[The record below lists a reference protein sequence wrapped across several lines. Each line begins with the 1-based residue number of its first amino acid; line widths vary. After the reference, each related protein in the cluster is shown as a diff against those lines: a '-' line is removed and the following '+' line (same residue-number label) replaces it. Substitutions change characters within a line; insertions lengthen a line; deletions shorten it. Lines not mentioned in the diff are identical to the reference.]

1 MKLSLSYLFIWD
13 DSAKKIAVKI
23 AGGGIQESLIRIEK
37 TWAQHAQGIPF
48 DFYFLDSVIE
58 AQYQSEQ
65 NFRTIFSAMTG
76 LSLVIACLGVFGLAA
91 FTAEQRT
98 KEIGVRKVL
107 GASVSNVV
115 ALLSKDFVKLVLM
128 ANVIAWPIAYFAMNK
143 WLQNFAYRVE
153 IGIWVFALAGAAA
166 LIIAMLTVSFQ
177 ALKVATAN
185 PVNSLRCE

>member
-13 DSAKKIAVKI
+13 DSAKKIVVKI

-48 DFYFLDSVIE
+48 DFHFLDSVIE